1 MPHFPQALSRTR
13 SPRVRVPGGESVN
26 FRIGNR
32 QISATLRK
40 LSMTGGLVEFPVGL
54 GDIPLAEVV
63 INTVSGPIKA
73 LVEFLKPRHDGD
85 TARPFR
91 MVALD
96 DHDYERLSATLKTM
110 RSQGQAE

>member
-1 MPHFPQALSRTR
+1 MPHFPQPLTRTR
-13 SPRVRVPGGESVN
+13 APRVRVPGGESVN

-32 QISATLRK
+32 QISANLKK
-40 LSMTGGLVEFPVGL
+40 LSMTGGLAEFPAHL

-63 INTVSGPIKA
+63 INTVSGPISA
-73 LVEFLKPRHDGD
+73 LVEFLKPRTPGD
-85 TARPFR
+85 MTRPFR

-96 DHDYERLSATLKTM
+96 DHDYERLSSTLRNM